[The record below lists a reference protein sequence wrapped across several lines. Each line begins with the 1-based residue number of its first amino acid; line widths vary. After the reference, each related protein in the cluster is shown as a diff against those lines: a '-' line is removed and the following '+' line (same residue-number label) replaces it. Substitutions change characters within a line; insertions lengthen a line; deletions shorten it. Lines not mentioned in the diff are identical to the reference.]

1 MKKHTLAILTAG
13 LFGAIAV
20 PPAHAGGGGMGAI
33 MGATLPE
40 QLIQEVTLGNQYAQ
54 EATQTAQQIQM
65 LYNQTRN
72 LQSIPMMMWPS
83 ISGQLMN
90 LVNVIGNAQGL
101 SYATANTAAAVQAQ
115 FGTPSGLLPNYG
127 ASLQQWTSN
136 FDSQIA
142 GVLQTY
148 HLNSNQ
154 FQNTQMTMSMI
165 EQMGQSAT
173 GRLQAIQAGNQLA
186 GLTANQVQSLQSD
199 VEAGNQAELNFMAMQ
214 AHSMVDQSNTI
225 TPALNAPFAP
235 GAF

>member
-1 MKKHTLAILTAG
+1 MKNHTIAIPA
-13 LFGAIAV
+13 AIAALILAT
-20 PPAHAGGGGMGAI
+20 PALAGGGPGLGSI

-40 QLIQEVTLGNQYAQ
+40 QLIQEITAGNQYAE

-83 ISGQLMN
+83 ISSQLMN

-101 SYATANTAAAVQAQ
+101 SYATVNSAAAVQAQ
-115 FGTPSGLLPNYG
+115 FGTPTGVLPNYG

-136 FDSQIA
+136 FDGQIA
-142 GVLQTY
+142 GVLQQY
-148 HLNSNQ
+148 NMNSSQ
-154 FQNTQMTMSMI
+154 FQNTQMAMSAI

-173 GRLQAIQAGNQLA
+173 GRMQAIQAGNQLA
-186 GLTANQVQSLQSD
+186 GVTANQVQSLQSD
-199 VEAGNQAELNFMAMQ
+199 IEAGNQAQMNFMAMQ
-214 AHSMVDQSNTI
+214 AHSMVDQANTV
-225 TPALNAPFAP
+225 TPVLNAPLAP

>member
-1 MKKHTLAILTAG
+1 MKKRSLAIPAT
-13 LFGAIAV
+13 IAALILAT
-20 PPAHAGGGGMGAI
+20 PAHAGGGGIGAI

-54 EATQTAQQIQM
+54 EATQTAQQVQM

-101 SYATANTAAAVQAQ
+101 SYATTNTAAAVQAQ
-115 FGTPSGLLPNYG
+115 FGTPTGVLPNYG
-127 ASLQQWTSN
+127 SSLQQWTSN

-148 HLNSNQ
+148 HLNSSQ
-154 FQNTQMTMSMI
+154 FQNTQMAMSMI
-165 EQMGQSAT
+165 QQMGQSAT
-173 GRLQAIQAGNQLA
+173 GRLQALQAGNQLA
-186 GLTANQVQSLQSD
+186 GVTANQVQSLQTD
-199 VEAGNQAELNFMAMQ
+199 IEAGNQAELNFMAMQ
-214 AHSMVDQSNTI
+214 AHSMTDQTNSVEPILT
-225 TPALNAPFAP
+225 APTQP